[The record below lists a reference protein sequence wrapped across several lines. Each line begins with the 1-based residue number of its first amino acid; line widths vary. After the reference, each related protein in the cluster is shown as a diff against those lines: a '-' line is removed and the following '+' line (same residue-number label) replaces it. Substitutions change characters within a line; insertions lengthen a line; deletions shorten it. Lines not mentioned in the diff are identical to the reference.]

1 MLPLALPLV
10 PTLGA
15 AAATMY
21 LDAKYHIADDL
32 GKAAGL
38 ARVSRK

>member
-1 MLPLALPLV
+1 MVLPLAVPLGV
-10 PTLGA
+10 A
-15 AAATMY
+15 AASMY
-21 LDAKYHIADDL
+21 LDAKYHIVDDL